1 MPLKVIIAFVRL
13 IMYNEVDGKR
23 RIVCQR
29 DKLPN
34 VPVELQAF
42 AKIQAFFVGLCAG
55 HRQQIDCAG
64 QVSAGDGLLR
74 FDDDGADAGGL
85 FDDEAEEV

>member
-1 MPLKVIIAFVRL
+1 
-13 IMYNEVDGKR
+13 MYNEVDGKR

-42 AKIQAFFVGLCAG
+42 AKIQAFALGLCVG
-55 HRQQIDCAG
+55 HRQQIDFVG
-64 QVSAGDGLLR
+64 QVSAVDGLLR
-74 FDDDGADAGGL
+74 FDDDGGDACGL
-85 FDDEAEEV
+85 FDDEIDNV